1 MCYLVVVVV
10 VVVVVDAAAAAAVLA
25 LTHRYN
31 AVRGHLTG
39 YNNSGV
45 EDYLRRKI
53 NNYSLRVTSLRYYRH
68 THHCKGSHLLL
79 CIYTYFVW
87 LYRTYMMQGLKLGG
101 EILRWRIFFVR
112 IPLSAPYT

>member
-1 MCYLVVVVV
+1 MARFSGVARDAGGFSYIGVVV
-10 VVVVVDAAAAAAVLA
+10 VLA

-101 EILRWRIFFVR
+101 EILRWRIFVENWAF
-112 IPLSAPYT
+112 